1 MQELMQKMNFEIYE
15 KLKKALALGKW
26 EDGKRLDSKQKENT
40 MQLILMFELEKEI
53 PLDKRVGHIE
63 AGCSNPHQNE
73 ANTDQVL
80 QFKSADKPLI

>member
-1 MQELMQKMNFEIYE
+1 MQIMNFKIYE

-63 AGCSNPHQNE
+63 DGCSTSNQE
-73 ANTDQVL
+73 T
-80 QFKSADKPLI
+80 KSAKQLLHIKDLDAL